1 MTVGNLQSYWTT
13 TKLWKLTVVLDYYEA
28 METYS
33 RIGIID
39 VPFFVEN
46 NTNIG
51 KGIDKQPRQPVQKE
65 NFKKQMWMSYDHNSY
80 MIINLSFVWNR
91 LTSGIF

>member
-1 MTVGNLQSYWTT
+1 
-13 TKLWKLTVVLDYYEA
+13 

-65 NFKKQMWMSYDHNSY
+65 NFKKQM
-80 MIINLSFVWNR
+80 
-91 LTSGIF
+91 